1 MATLKNE
8 WKKGDYWKINL
19 HDFEGTNYCTQC
31 KKLSIQSI
39 DAIQMWAIKFDKKMK
54 SCHKLNIRLQ
64 GHTVAH
70 NVKSNL

>member
-1 MATLKNE
+1 MNE
-8 WKKGDYWKINL
+8 KKGDYWKINF

-31 KKLSIQSI
+31 KKLSIQTI
-39 DAIQMWAIKFDKKMK
+39 DAIQMWAIKFDKKIWNLTISWILK
-54 SCHKLNIRLQ
+54 FRLQ